1 MRLLQ
6 PPKISTCSELLG
18 CSGSMKT
25 IALLFFCLF
34 VCLFFV
40 FFFCF
45 FVSRVDL
52 LPYDLIT
59 QLFRILSVAYD
70 SRGKE
75 NFTVIIADHYAI
87 KRCPR
92 TRLDRFLVSIHRLTP
107 NNSCLLN

>member
-1 MRLLQ
+1 MLRALG
-6 PPKISTCSELLG
+6 LLG
-18 CSGSMKT
+18 INENHRLT
-25 IALLFFCLF
+25 LFLFLF
-34 VCLFFV
+34 VFRFVFV
-40 FFFCF
+40 FFFP
-45 FVSRVDL
+45 RVDL